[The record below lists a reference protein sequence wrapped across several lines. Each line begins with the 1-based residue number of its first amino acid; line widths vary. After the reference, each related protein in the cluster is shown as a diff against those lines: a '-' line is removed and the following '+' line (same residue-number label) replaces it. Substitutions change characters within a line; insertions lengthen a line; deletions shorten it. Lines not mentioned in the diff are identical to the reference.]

1 MTRAAPLLAVTA
13 AVLLVAP
20 AATSAP
26 AGAAAPAGANVFIV
40 DNAFVRDVQRPRVT
54 LHARSTRVTWH
65 WRSRQSHSVSVR
77 SGPERFAT
85 RTRNR
90 GTFTHRFLKAGTY
103 RIECSLHA
111 PGMKMTVVVTR

>member
-1 MTRAAPLLAVTA
+1 MRRTATLLAACA
-13 AVLLVAP
+13 AALLLAPVAP
-20 AATSAP
+20 AAT
-26 AGAAAPAGANVFIV
+26 AGSGTRGANVFIV
-40 DNAFVRDVQRPRVT
+40 DNAFVRGVQRPKVS
-54 LHARSTRVTWH
+54 LHSGNSVTWR

-90 GTFTHRFLKAGTY
+90 GTFTHRFMKAGTY

-111 PGMKMTVVVTR
+111 PGMKMTVVVAR